1 LQIIPKCG
9 HTPFTEKPEAFSKIA
24 IDFLRFNNI
33 K

>member
-9 HTPFTEKPEAFSKIA
+9 HTPFTEKPEAFLKIA
-24 IDFLRFNNI
+24 LDFLRFNNI